1 MQIYALSP
9 SKTIPPSPSYTAVF
23 IIPFFAAICKPRRRE
38 KNDADFGKTVDSR
51 AKVWYNRMKKYV
63 SRAGCAQAITEESQ
77 VFFMNQDELN
87 GTPDETEYDFSDEPI
102 LPEGVDRA
110 EMRRVNGMSRLFD
123 FVEMLVLT
131 VAVVLLLSSF
141 LVRHTL
147 VQGGSM
153 NNTLLNGQHLLISD
167 TNYEPKNGDVI
178 VFVPLNQTNRSTPFI
193 KRVIA
198 VGGQTVEIRSGVVLV
213 DQIAQSEEYLSL
225 SKGHADYPETVVP
238 DGYVFVL
245 GDNRTNSR
253 DSRYED
259 VGMVDVRSI
268 LGRVLC
274 RVWPISSAGRI
285 E

>member
-1 MQIYALSP
+1 
-9 SKTIPPSPSYTAVF
+9 
-23 IIPFFAAICKPRRRE
+23 
-38 KNDADFGKTVDSR
+38 
-51 AKVWYNRMKKYV
+51 
-63 SRAGCAQAITEESQ
+63 
-77 VFFMNQDELN
+77 MNQDELN
-87 GTPDETEYDFSDEPI
+87 GTPDETEYDFSDEPV

-213 DQIAQSEEYLSL
+213 DQIAQSEDYISL

>member
-1 MQIYALSP
+1 MENEMNRLPDATEGAL
-9 SKTIPPSPSYTAVF
+9 
-23 IIPFFAAICKPRRRE
+23 
-38 KNDADFGKTVDSR
+38 
-51 AKVWYNRMKKYV
+51 
-63 SRAGCAQAITEESQ
+63 EEE
-77 VFFMNQDELN
+77 V
-87 GTPDETEYDFSDEPI
+87 
-102 LPEGVDRA
+102 LPEGVDAA
-110 EMRRVNGMSRLFD
+110 ELKRVNGMSRLFD
-123 FVEMLVLT
+123 FIELLVLT
-131 VAVVLLLSSF
+131 VTAVLLIATF

-213 DQIAQSEEYLSL
+213 DQIAQSEDYISL

-268 LGRVLC
+268 LGRVIC

>member
-1 MQIYALSP
+1 M
-9 SKTIPPSPSYTAVF
+9 
-23 IIPFFAAICKPRRRE
+23 
-38 KNDADFGKTVDSR
+38 KNDQL
-51 AKVWYNRMKKYV
+51 NR
-63 SRAGCAQAITEESQ
+63 I
-77 VFFMNQDELN
+77 
-87 GTPDETEYDFSDEPI
+87 PDEVENGYSDEPI
-102 LPEGVDRA
+102 LPEGVDRD
-110 EMRRVNGMSRLFD
+110 EMRRISGMSRLFD

-153 NNTLLNGQHLLISD
+153 NNTLQNGQHLLISD
-167 TNYEPKNGDVI
+167 TNYVPQNGDVI

-213 DQIAQSEEYLSL
+213 DQIAQSEEYISL
-225 SKGHADYPETVVP
+225 SKGLSDYPETVVP

-253 DSRYED
+253 DSRFED

-268 LGRVLC
+268 LGKVLC
-274 RVWPISSAGRI
+274 RVWPISAAGKI
-285 E
+285 N

>member
-1 MQIYALSP
+1 
-9 SKTIPPSPSYTAVF
+9 
-23 IIPFFAAICKPRRRE
+23 
-38 KNDADFGKTVDSR
+38 
-51 AKVWYNRMKKYV
+51 
-63 SRAGCAQAITEESQ
+63 
-77 VFFMNQDELN
+77 MNQDELN
-87 GTPDETEYDFSDEPI
+87 RTPDETEYDFSDEPT
-102 LPEGVDRA
+102 LPEGVDQA

-141 LVRHTL
+141 LIRHTL

-153 NNTLLNGQHLLISD
+153 NNTLQNGQHLLISD

-178 VFVPLNQTNRSTPFI
+178 VFVPLNQPNRSTPFI

-268 LGRVLC
+268 LGKVLC
-274 RVWPISSAGRI
+274 RVWPISAAGRI